1 MLNELRIKD
10 FAIIDRLE
18 LRFKP
23 GFNVITGETGAG
35 KSILIDAV
43 GLLMGGPAERE
54 MVRAGAE
61 RALIEG
67 VFEMSGTKV
76 VSVLSRENLEG
87 DEPQFVTLTREVRSS
102 SGRSMCRVNGVTVR
116 QEIMREIGEHLVDIH
131 GQGEHL
137 SLLRP
142 REHINLLDRYAG
154 LERERATF
162 AEVVHELEAVR
173 RELNA
178 LLRDEAALAR
188 RADLLQFQLDEIIA
202 AAPKRDEDEELRRE
216 RTQLANAET
225 LASLAEEAQRA
236 LYDGDEIEASAVDL
250 LAQATGAL
258 EKLAKID
265 PTMAEAYNLAEG
277 VSAQVEDLARTL
289 RTYREDIEFN
299 PKRLDEIELRIDVL
313 NRLKRK
319 YGGTIESVLAW
330 AANVRAELE
339 TLTNSE
345 ARVEALRADE
355 EQLLRRAGEMAAAL
369 SVERLKATGQMAD
382 QIVAELDAL
391 RMEKAQFQ
399 VDITHQEDPTGLY
412 VGEKRLAFDST
423 GVDRVEFLVSA
434 NPGEPLRPLVKV
446 ASGGETARLM
456 LALKTVFSRADT
468 TPTLIFDEI
477 DQGIGGRVGSVVGQ
491 KLWGLSSGHQVLVI
505 THLAQLA
512 GFGDAH
518 YQVSK
523 QVEDDRTFTLVS
535 VLDEHARVGELAA
548 MLGAQGESARQSAVD
563 LLAMARHYKT
573 EVASAGVSRG

>member
-1 MLNELRIKD
+1 MLNELRIRD
-10 FAIIDRLE
+10 FAIIDDLE

-43 GLLMGGPAERE
+43 GLLMGGQAERE

-67 VFEMSGTKV
+67 VFDLTGTAV
-76 VSVLSRENLEG
+76 ASVLARENLEG
-87 DEPQFVTLTREVRSS
+87 DDPQIVTLTREVRG

-116 QEIMREIGEHLVDIH
+116 QAIMREIGEHLVDIH

-154 LERERATF
+154 LESERGAY

-178 LLRDEAALAR
+178 LIRDEAALAR
-188 RADLLQFQLDEIIA
+188 RADLLQFQLDEITA
-202 AAPKRDEDEELRRE
+202 AALKLDEDETLRQE

-225 LASLAEEAQRA
+225 LTSLAEEAQRA
-236 LYDGDEIEASAVDL
+236 LYEGDDLEVSAVDL

-258 EKLAKID
+258 EKLSKID
-265 PTMAEAYNLAEG
+265 PTMEEAYSLAEG
-277 VSAQVEDLARTL
+277 VSVQVEDLARSL
-289 RTYREDIEFN
+289 RTYREAIEFN

-313 NRLKRK
+313 NQLKRK
-319 YGGTIESVLAW
+319 YGGTIEAVLAW
-330 AANVRAELE
+330 AANVQAELE

-355 EQLLRRAGEMAAAL
+355 ERLLRRAGEMAAAL
-369 SVERLKATGQMAD
+369 SVERLKATGLMAD

-391 RMEKAQFQ
+391 RMEKARFQ
-399 VDITHQEDPTGLY
+399 VNISHEEDPTGLY
-412 VGEKRLAFDST
+412 VGEKRLAFDAT
-423 GVDRVEFLVSA
+423 GVDKVEFLVSA

-456 LALKTVFSRADT
+456 LALKTVFSRADA

-477 DQGIGGRVGSVVGQ
+477 DQGIGGRVGAVVGQ
-491 KLWGLSSGHQVLVI
+491 KLWGLSDGHQVLVI

-512 GFGDAH
+512 GFGDVH

-523 QVEDDRTFTLVS
+523 QVEDNRTFTLVS
-535 VLDEHARVGELAA
+535 VLDEQSRVGELAA
-548 MLGAQGESARQSAVD
+548 MLGAQGEAARQSAID

-573 EVASAGVSRG
+573 EVASAEV